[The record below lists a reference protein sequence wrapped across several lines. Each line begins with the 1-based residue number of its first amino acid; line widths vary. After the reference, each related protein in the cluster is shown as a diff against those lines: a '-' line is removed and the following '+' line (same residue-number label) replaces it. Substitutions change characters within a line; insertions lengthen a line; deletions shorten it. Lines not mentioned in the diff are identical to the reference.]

1 MEWHIDVVV
10 ACLMVGR
17 VTRLETAR
25 LVAAEGSL
33 CMAEVADV
41 RDSDTHLDRMLARY
55 ESRSPALPFGGRL
68 WLSAMGN
75 C

>member
-1 MEWHIDVVV
+1 
-10 ACLMVGR
+10 
-17 VTRLETAR
+17 
-25 LVAAEGSL
+25 
-33 CMAEVADV
+33 MAEVADV